1 MAGISYSAV
10 VLDENSRKRLINR
23 FKNIIPENWNV
34 IADHMTINMG
44 EIDSEYEK
52 YLGLPVRL
60 AVEDIAMDDKV
71 IAIGVSGFKTNNAKA
86 HITLAVNRT
95 NGSKPIMSNNLTN
108 WEKIRKP
115 LSLTGKVTEV
125 EYK

>member
-60 AVEDIAMDDKV
+60 VVEDIAMDDKV

-108 WEKIRKP
+108 WGKIRRP